1 MSERPL
7 ETFSEGTDGQP
18 QSPSPRSERPAGTP
32 APQYGELAPEGW
44 SWQPEQ
50 TTAQPSAHSASS
62 TASAGAPSSGQVPGV
77 PHNLGVSAG
86 GPRPAQPSAAPQDYA
101 PRSSSPQGQQPT
113 DRAGAQVS
121 YRATQPPTSA
131 PPRAPHA
138 PRQGNT
144 ADRVITII
152 LLVLGA
158 LGAMYTAF
166 SLYQMRAS
174 LNLLATTLE
183 IQNVVIPAAV
193 GTVGSIGALVI
204 LAIYAINLIY
214 SLQRLR
220 ARKITFWVPLAAG
233 IIAFIVLFVF
243 SMIALAQAPELMQQ
257 LEQQLS
263 DPATTSKLF
272 DSLASQSQ

>member
-1 MSERPL
+1 MSEQPL
-7 ETFSEGTDGQP
+7 NTSPESSDGQP
-18 QSPSPRSERPAGTP
+18 PRPERPVGTP

-50 TTAQPSAHSASS
+50 PAARPATADTSG
-62 TASAGAPSSGQVPGV
+62 GAPSSGQVPGV
-77 PHNLGVSAG
+77 PHNLGVSG
-86 GPRPAQPSAAPQDYA
+86 GGSRAAQPSAAPQPSA
-101 PRSSSPQGQQPT
+101 PHSSTPQGEQPA
-113 DRAGAQVS
+113 DPARAQVS

-131 PPRAPHA
+131 APRTPHA
-138 PRQGNT
+138 PGQGNT

-174 LNLLATTLE
+174 LNLLAATLD

-204 LAIYAINLIY
+204 LAIYALNLIY

-233 IIAFIVLFVF
+233 VIAFIVLFAF

-263 DPATTSKLF
+263 DPEMTGKLF
-272 DSLASQSQ
+272 DSLASQTQ